1 MRWNSELA
9 NPSLRPTAMVSVVT
23 VAECDDGILPDPTN
37 YFTSHRFSL
46 YQVVRTLM
54 T

>member
-9 NPSLRPTAMVSVVT
+9 NPSLRPTAMVSAVT
-23 VAECDDGILPDPTN
+23 VAECDDGIPPDPTN
-37 YFTSHRFSL
+37 SFTSHRFSL